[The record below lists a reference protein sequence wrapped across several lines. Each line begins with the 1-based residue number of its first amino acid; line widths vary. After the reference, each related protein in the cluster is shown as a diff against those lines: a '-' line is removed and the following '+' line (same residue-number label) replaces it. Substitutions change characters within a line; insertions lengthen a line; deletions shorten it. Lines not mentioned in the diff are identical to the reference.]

1 MSERSPQAIAAWLK
15 SKMGEPIGARL
26 TAVDSGGKIF
36 RSDRDDVSVVPISTS
51 EVRSGG
57 QAATCRARVTIDGE
71 PWDRDLAVRAEL
83 LESYASARRPH
94 AMWMAYIA
102 KHDKRAAEIL
112 LQPWRTAEAKVQADA
127 VGSQRDGTETVGLDI
142 MQWADPFAA
151 AFAEVSGQGR
161 VDRAVELAIPLFS
174 GLDHIYERWMVVH
187 RDIDPSNVM
196 FGAGNLVLVDWGISS
211 TVTKGTSTITT
222 AMGKPNSPYVAPETR
237 VDGQSIG
244 RFTDAWALGVLLCEM
259 ACGEPPIVR
268 DRRSGEIQ
276 LPAKAGDLPRW
287 LRDIITGLTTLD
299 RHERVTL
306 KAAVA
311 RLRAA
316 GAEATEEG
324 ARSEPRGSSTATTA
338 TTASTA
344 PQTDDLADR
353 RASAKMLLAR
363 GYDLDGL
370 GQRWEAVAA
379 YTSLVDSCGGD
390 PDPVLRQLVAMALN
404 NKQWS
409 LYQLSQHTEAVATCS
424 RLVHTFGGDPD
435 LVLRQQVAIAFNG
448 SGYSKRE
455 LALGEQAVADWN
467 EVVTRFGGDPDLVL
481 RQQVAMAL
489 RDKGLALAG
498 LDRRVEAVGAY
509 TRLIESFER
518 DPDLLLRRQVAMAL
532 NNKRWSL
539 YWLGQHAEAVAA
551 CTRLVDTF
559 GGDRD
564 LVVRQQVAMALRSK
578 GLILNRSRRR
588 EEAVAAYG
596 KLVDILA
603 IDPDPIVQDSV
614 AWARRQLRAG

>member
-1 MSERSPQAIAAWLK
+1 MSEESAKAIAKWLR
-15 SKMGEPIGARL
+15 SNLEQPIGARSTTL
-26 TAVDSGGKIF
+26 TIAGKIV
-36 RSDRDDVSVVPISTS
+36 SSLEDDVSVVPISEAS
-51 EVRSGG
+51 RGG

-71 PWDRDLAVRAEL
+71 LWDGTFAVRAEI
-83 LESYASARRPH
+83 LEFDASQVKRRRL
-94 AMWMAYIA
+94 AVQMAHIA
-102 KHDKRAAEIL
+102 KWDRTAAKVMTHG
-112 LQPWRTAEAKVQADA
+112 WRTAQTTVLADA
-127 VGSQRDGTETVGLDI
+127 VGSHGDGDETVGLDI
-142 MQWADPFAA
+142 MQWAEPFAA
-151 AFAEVSGQGR
+151 AFAGLSGRGR

-174 GLDHIYERWMVVH
+174 GLDHIHEHHGVIH

-196 FGAGNLVLVDWGISS
+196 FAGDRLVLVDWGIASAV
-211 TVTKGTSTITT
+211 TVGTSTLT
-222 AMGKPNSPYVAPETR
+222 APIGKSGPYLAPETSNF
-237 VDGQSIG
+237 QEIG

-287 LRDIITGLTTLD
+287 LRDIITGLTIVD
-299 RHERVTL
+299 RHKRMTL

-311 RLRAA
+311 SLLAA
-316 GAEATEEG
+316 GAAEGIEER
-324 ARSEPRGSSTATTA
+324 ARSESRSSSTATTA
-338 TTASTA
+338 PMAETA
-344 PQTDDLADR
+344 PQTDDLVDR
-353 RASAKMLLAR
+353 RASAKMLLAQ

-379 YTSLVDSCGGD
+379 YTSLVDTCDGD
-390 PDPVLRQLVAMALN
+390 PDPVLRQQVAMALN

-409 LYQLSQHTEAVATCS
+409 LHQMSQHTEAVATCS

-435 LVLRQQVAIAFNG
+435 LALRQQVAMALNG

-455 LALGEQAVADWN
+455 LSLVEQAVTDWN
-467 EVVTRFGGDPDLVL
+467 EVITRFGGDPDLVL

-518 DPDLLLRRQVAMAL
+518 DSDLLLRRQVAMAL

-539 YWLGQHAEAVAA
+539 YWLGQHAEAIAA

-596 KLVDILA
+596 RLVDIFA